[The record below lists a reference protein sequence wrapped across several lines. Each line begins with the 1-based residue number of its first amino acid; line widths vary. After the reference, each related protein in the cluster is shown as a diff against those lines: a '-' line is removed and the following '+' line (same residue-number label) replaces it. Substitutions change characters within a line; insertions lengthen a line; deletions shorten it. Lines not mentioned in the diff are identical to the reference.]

1 MSENIAF
8 VSIGEYLNYDLGI
21 PEYQR
26 PYRWHEESITRL
38 FFDCKANF
46 EKDAKADVFLGAVIL
61 HHEEGSSIYH
71 IVDGQQRTIS
81 LLLLLKALD
90 DHNVDKSLS
99 LSVEPSSKDTIIK
112 NFKRLKSL
120 IAQSPIQDLKGFTQ
134 FICEQLK
141 VCVIKT
147 NSLNNAFLLFERQ
160 NARKKELL
168 PEDILKA
175 LHLGEIPSG
184 DEDPQKGPQ
193 ENKPKTWTTQKDFAQ
208 FWEKL
213 EGKNPFSKESKITLA
228 PEHLGHNLSALFRD
242 ILFPIRYYSLKSQR
256 FSQPYYWPQFE
267 KKDIDTLFKGNDP
280 HSVRTP
286 LGARISALYEKHAE
300 DWKCD
305 EPAKAVNYFLAF
317 DDPLI
322 NGENFF
328 VMLNHYAH
336 FVAKFEKEFAEKVE
350 TLDCAPF
357 NLSKSTLDK
366 YLNPLFRALI
376 CAIAD
381 KFGFQAALELHHPLV
396 VLVYSLRLR
405 SRVTA
410 RQTHRVALIL
420 FGELRGMQQA
430 SELQT
435 FRLMAQDIEDHIVS
449 QYRNEANKTIT
460 LFQSQELTFELC
472 AELVRG
478 SKSTSKRW
486 ESLRNYLEDC
496 LNGKTESESK
506 TFTEAFIKSLS
517 SY

>member
-61 HHEEGSSIYH
+61 HHEEGSSIFH

-120 IAQSPIQDLKGFTQ
+120 IAQCPIQDSKEEFAR
-134 FICEQLK
+134 FIREQLK

-175 LHLGEIPSG
+175 SHLAEIPSG
-184 DEDPQKGPQ
+184 DEDPQKGTQ

-213 EGKNPFSKESKITLA
+213 ERENPFSTESEITST
-228 PEHLGHNLSALFRD
+228 PEHLGHNLSALFRE

-267 KKDIDTLFKGNDP
+267 KKDIDTLFKGYDP
-280 HSVRTP
+280 NSVRTP

-305 EPAKAVNYFLAF
+305 EPAKDVNYFLAF

-336 FVAKFEKEFAEKVE
+336 FVAKFEKAFAEKVGS
-350 TLDCAPF
+350 LKGAPF
-357 NLSKSTLDK
+357 NLSKPTLNK

-381 KFGFQAALELHHPLV
+381 KFGFQAALELYHPLV

-410 RQTHRVALIL
+410 GQTHRLALIL

-449 QYRNEANKTIT
+449 QYHNKAKTIT
-460 LFQSQELTFELC
+460 LFQSQALTFELC
-472 AELVRG
+472 PELDPKN
-478 SKSTSKRW
+478 KSTSKRW
-486 ESLRNYLEDC
+486 KCLRNYLK
-496 LNGKTESESK
+496 GKSKRKRK
-506 TFTEAFIKSLS
+506 TFTEAFLNSLS
-517 SY
+517 SD